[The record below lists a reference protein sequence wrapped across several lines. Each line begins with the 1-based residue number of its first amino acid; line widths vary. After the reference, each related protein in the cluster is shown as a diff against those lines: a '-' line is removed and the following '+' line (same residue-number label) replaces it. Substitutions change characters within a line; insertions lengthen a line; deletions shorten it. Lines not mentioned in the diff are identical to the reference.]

1 MMSQYRIVHHVIS
14 SHLKCC
20 VAHEQQI
27 VFAYISVDYRYKTTD
42 ELQTLSQETAQ
53 EHDDADANAEVVGM
67 HHHHHHDER
76 GISMQQLYVEGKSED

>member
-1 MMSQYRIVHHVIS
+1 M
-14 SHLKCC
+14 
-20 VAHEQQI
+20 AHEQQI

-53 EHDDADANAEVVGM
+53 EHDDADANANAEVVGM
-67 HHHHHHDER
+67 HHHHHHHDER